1 MQPLHNDIAPVAGLA
16 GHAPTGSPGLTGGSG
31 PARIVPAVSPVLDGS
46 PGRVATGGSESSVP
60 TADARASVGF
70 DPATDPAED
79 LTATL
84 RKAIARHGGQAVL
97 LCSFQ
102 KEESVLIDELLRV
115 QASHAISGDGGG
127 GVRIVTIDTGVLFE
141 ETMKTWR
148 EFEQRFGVSIEVQD
162 ASNPARE
169 GGPWSGPEHC
179 CSVAKV
185 AALERALDSAEG
197 WITGIRREQGP
208 TRAGAE
214 LIEHDERRGL
224 WKYNPLAHWT
234 EKDLWRRIHERDL
247 PYNPLHDQGYESIGC
262 APCTQ
267 PGSGR
272 EGRWAGTE
280 KTECGLHV
288 EPATQ

>member
-1 MQPLHNDIAPVAGLA
+1 MPPVNIHTAEADSAATVDPAL
-16 GHAPTGSPGLTGGSG
+16 GLTH
-31 PARIVPAVSPVLDGS
+31 
-46 PGRVATGGSESSVP
+46 
-60 TADARASVGF
+60 
-70 DPATDPAED
+70 
-79 LTATL
+79 TL
-84 RKAIARHGGQAVL
+84 REAARHGERTVL

-102 KEESVLIDELLRV
+102 KEESVLIDELLRL
-115 QASHAISGDGGG
+115 QQEMDPNHAGGS
-127 GVRIVTIDTGVLFE
+127 VRIVTIDTGVLFP
-141 ETMKTWR
+141 ETLQTWR
-148 EFEQRFGVSIEVQD
+148 EFEQRFGVQIEIQD
-162 ASNPARE
+162 ASGRTA
-169 GGPWSGPEHC
+169 GSDTPWSGPEHC

-185 AALERALDSAEG
+185 AALEHALDGAEG

-214 LIEHDERRGL
+214 LIERDETRGL

-234 EKDLWRRIHERDL
+234 DRDLWRRIHEREL

-272 EGRWAGTE
+272 EGRWAGTS

-288 EPATQ
+288 EPAGL